1 MTRPWV
7 AIVVGLCGLFTL
19 VVAVNHFSDN
29 GTDSGE
35 APMRMAS
42 LAGKPAPEQGGW
54 SGRPV
59 PGGSRGKFETSGGS
73 SSALGSTGG
82 TSRGGNTYDAGRGS
96 ALTAGS
102 GSRRSG
108 GVLGRSGSSAP
119 SFGGNSIRL
128 AAPDEPA
135 VRFEGGGNRM
145 IGGSGSQTVSQG
157 NQRGPTGNGDTSHE
171 KDAPVLSLSFD
182 GSLDPEKGEAPVVAE
197 GVTFDSGAGATFAT
211 DSQYV
216 IPDAGSLVGDAGTI
230 SFQIQPDWAG
240 SDAVDASLVQ
250 LRDPNQWQNRIQITK
265 NGQYLRFLFTDNTG
279 VESGAGVA
287 IANWQPGDNHQIT
300 ATWGDQV
307 ASLYVDGRLVG
318 QGNFDGQFQP
328 QPTTPLHIG
337 SDFPGGQPG
346 AQATMSNFQLYNN
359 VHPPQ

>member
-19 VVAVNHFSDN
+19 VLAVDHFSND
-29 GTDSGE
+29 GADSGN
-35 APMRMAS
+35 APVRMAS
-42 LAGKPAPEQGGW
+42 LAGKSVPEQAGW
-54 SGRPV
+54 SGRPG
-59 PGGSRGKFETSGGS
+59 PSGSGATFETSGGRS
-73 SSALGSTGG
+73 SGVGSAGG
-82 TSRGGNTYDAGRGS
+82 ATRPAGTYDAREGS
-96 ALTAGS
+96 ALTASS
-102 GSRRSG
+102 GSRSSG
-108 GVLGRSGSSAP
+108 GVLGHSGSSALP
-119 SFGGNSIRL
+119 FGGNSIRL

-135 VRFEGGGNRM
+135 VRFEGGNRV
-145 IGGSGSQTVSQG
+145 IGGSSSGQTVSQG
-157 NQRGPTGNGDTSHE
+157 NQHGPTGNGDTSQE

-182 GSLDPEKGEAPVVAE
+182 GSLEPEKGEAPVVAE
-197 GVTFDSGAGATFAT
+197 GVTFDSGAGATFST

-216 IPDAGSLVGDAGTI
+216 IPDAGSLVGDSGTI
-230 SFQIQPDWAG
+230 SFQIKPDWAG
-240 SDAVDASLVQ
+240 TDAVDASLVQ

-279 VESGAGVA
+279 IESGAGVA
-287 IANWQPGDNHQIT
+287 ISNWQPGDSHQIT
-300 ATWGDQV
+300 ATWGDSV
-307 ASLYVDGRLVG
+307 ASLYVDGRLAG

-346 AQATMSNFQLYNN
+346 AQATMSNFQLYNS